1 MAVVSLV
8 VSYIISQS
16 QMQTQQDYNKENMQI
31 QFEDEVALLEKNKD
45 INSVP
50 NQLKEWK
57 SAGFAPSVMLNESFQ
72 PASFGSAPSGGMPT
86 SANIPSLMS
95 ELLNSAE
102 MSNIME
108 QTKGKRI
115 ENEYMPTFK
124 ETELSKLHSEIDKIG
139 AEKQYTSEQWQILH
153 ATSQFVVARS
163 AAQLDETL
171 AQVDVL
177 QNQANKIKSETENVN
192 YQNDLLQ
199 WKKDF
204 RAATGVELNDSN
216 LAMAFSLARNGQL
229 STVFTDLVNAA
240 KGLIRTTGNE
250 VVDLLTGDDPNMF
263 DWITPGNLAK
273 LARRINPAFRMSDA
287 FIKAVQNLK
296 DSISSK

>member
-16 QMQTQQDYNKENMQI
+16 QMQTQQDYNKENMRI
-31 QFEDEVALLEKNKD
+31 QFEDQAALLEKNKE

-50 NQLKEWK
+50 NQLEEWK
-57 SAGFAPSVMLNESFQ
+57 SAGFTPSVMLNEGFQ
-72 PASFGSAPSGGMPT
+72 PATFGSAPSGGMPT

-95 ELLNSAE
+95 ELLNSSQ
-102 MSNIME
+102 MSDIME
-108 QTKGKRI
+108 QTKGRRI
-115 ENEYMPTFK
+115 ENQYLPTFK
-124 ETELSKLHSEIDKIG
+124 ETELSKLHAELDKIG

-171 AQVDVL
+171 SQVDVL
-177 QNQANKIKSETENVN
+177 QQQALKIKSETENVN
-192 YQNDLLQ
+192 YQNELLK
-199 WKKDF
+199 WKQDF

-229 STVFTDLVNAA
+229 STVFTDLVNSA
-240 KGLIRTTGNE
+240 KSLIGTAGNTVVDILTGN
-250 VVDLLTGDDPNMF
+250 DDGMF
-263 DWITPGNLAK
+263 DWINPDNLAK

-287 FIKAVQNLK
+287 FIKAVENLK
-296 DSISSK
+296 KSITSQ